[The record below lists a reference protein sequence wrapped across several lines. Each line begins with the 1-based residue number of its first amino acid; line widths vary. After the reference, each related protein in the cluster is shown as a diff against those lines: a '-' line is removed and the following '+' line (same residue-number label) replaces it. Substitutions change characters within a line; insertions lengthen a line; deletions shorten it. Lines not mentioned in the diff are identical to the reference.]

1 MRKIRVIIFGSQ
13 GMLGSELVKV
23 FSEERH
29 DAYELI
35 TPSVREADITNYSA
49 VHSAIESASPAFII
63 NAAAYTD
70 VDGAEAERD
79 LAFKVNFEGVQNL
92 ANVAVSET
100 IPLIHYSTDYVFDGA
115 NKAGYDESAIA
126 GPALSAYGESKLA
139 GEESLR
145 KINPQYYLLR
155 TAWLYGTQGQNFV
168 ETMLQLSQERD
179 ELSVVN
185 DQFGNP
191 TSAYDVAQATRT
203 LLDREKSY
211 EPGVYHLVNQGTT
224 SWYEFAREIFKR
236 ARVKVNLQPISS
248 ADFPTPAQ
256 RPQYSVLRNTKGP
269 ELQPWQEALSD
280 YLKARKITSL

>member
-1 MRKIRVIIFGSQ
+1 MRKIRIIIFGSE

-29 DAYELI
+29 DAYDI
-35 TPSVREADITNYSA
+35 IAPSIREADITNYSA

-63 NAAAYTD
+63 NAAAYTN
-70 VDGAEAERD
+70 VDGAEEERD

-100 IPLIHYSTDYVFDGA
+100 IPLIHYSTDYVFGG
-115 NKAGYDESAIA
+115 KSEAGYDEAA
-126 GPALSAYGESKLA
+126 TPGPAVNIYGASKLA

-145 KINPQYYLLR
+145 KINPEYYLVR
-155 TAWLYGTQGQNFV
+155 TAWLYGHNGPNFV
-168 ETMLQLSQERD
+168 ETMLQLAEERD
-179 ELSVVN
+179 ELRVVN

-191 TSAYDVAQATRT
+191 TSAHDLAQATRT

-224 SWYEFAREIFKR
+224 SWYEFAQEIFTLRRKKIT
-236 ARVKVNLQPISS
+236 VHPVPSTEY
-248 ADFPTPAQ
+248 PTPAK
-256 RPQYSVLRNTKGP
+256 RPQYSVLHNTKGP
-269 ELQPWQEALSD
+269 SLRPWQEALAE
-280 YLKARKITSL
+280 YLKSR